1 MRRPGLSS
9 RDEALSARDD
19 ETVNNARDLTDLRG
33 DFNSLMARYE
43 KPIYNL
49 VFRFLN
55 DPEEAS
61 DLTQEAFI
69 SAYRARL
76 DFRGDAKVSTWLYRI
91 AVNHCKNR
99 YKQRDRQRDHEGPS
113 LDENWASAGEN
124 DGAVLESKYLA
135 DWSYSPELV
144 SQSNELMSAINRA
157 VDALPIDYKMVV
169 VLREVEGMN
178 YNEIVQTTGLTLETV
193 KTRLSRAR
201 GMLRRRLQPYFDRG
215 R

>member
-1 MRRPGLSS
+1 LTG
-9 RDEALSARDD
+9 RDD
-19 ETVNNARDLTDLRG
+19 DGSNNVRDLADLRSN
-33 DFNSLMARYE
+33 FNALMGRYE

-49 VFRFLN
+49 VFRFIN

-69 SAYRARL
+69 SAYKARL

-99 YKQRDRQRDHEGPS
+99 YKQRDRQREHEGPS
-113 LDENWASAGEN
+113 LDETWPSGA
-124 DGAVLESKYLA
+124 DGDGPVLESKLLA
-135 DWSYSPELV
+135 DWSYSPEQI
-144 SQSNELMSAINRA
+144 SQSNELMNAVYRA
-157 VDALPIDYKMVV
+157 VEALPIDYKIVV
-169 VLREVEGMN
+169 FLREMEGMN
-178 YNEIVQTTGLTLETV
+178 YNEIVQATGLTLETV

-201 GMLRRRLQPYFDRG
+201 GMLRRRLQPYFDGG

>member
-1 MRRPGLSS
+1 LIG
-9 RDEALSARDD
+9 RDD
-19 ETVNNARDLTDLRG
+19 DGSNNARDLADLRNNF
-33 DFNSLMARYE
+33 DALMARYE

-49 VFRFLN
+49 VFRFIN
-55 DPEEAS
+55 DTEEAS

-69 SAYRARL
+69 SAFKARL

-113 LDENWASAGEN
+113 LDEAWSSP
-124 DGAVLESKYLA
+124 DGDGPVSESKYLA

-144 SQSNELMSAINRA
+144 SQSKELMNAVYRA
-157 VDALPIDYKMVV
+157 VDALPIDYKIVV
-169 VLREVEGMN
+169 VLREMEGMN
-178 YNEIVQTTGLTLETV
+178 YNEIVQATGLTLETV

-201 GMLRRRLQPYFDRG
+201 GMLRRRLQPYFDGG

>member
-1 MRRPGLSS
+1 LSG
-9 RDEALSARDD
+9 RDD
-19 ETVNNARDLTDLRG
+19 DGLNNARDLADLRN
-33 DFNSLMARYE
+33 DFNALMSRYE

-69 SAYRARL
+69 SAYRARS

-113 LDENWASAGEN
+113 LDENWASGADGE
-124 DGAVLESKYLA
+124 GAAFESKFLA
-135 DWSYSPELV
+135 DWSYSPELI
-144 SQSNELMSAINRA
+144 SQSNELMSAIYRA
-157 VDALPIDYKMVV
+157 VEALPIDYTIVV
-169 VLREVEGMN
+169 VLREMEGMN
-178 YNEIVQTTGLTLETV
+178 YNEIVQATGLTLETV

-201 GMLRRRLQPYFDRG
+201 GMLRRRLQPYFDAG

>member
-1 MRRPGLSS
+1 MRGAPLSG
-9 RDEALSARDD
+9 RDD
-19 ETVNNARDLTDLRG
+19 DSLNNARDLVDLRG
-33 DFNSLMARYE
+33 DFNALMSRYE

-49 VFRFLN
+49 IFRFLN

-69 SAYRARL
+69 SAYKARS

-113 LDENWASAGEN
+113 LDDNWKSDENEGP
-124 DGAVLESKYLA
+124 AVESRFLA
-135 DWSYSPELV
+135 DWSYSPEV
-144 SQSNELMSAINRA
+144 ISQSNELMSAIYRA
-157 VDALPIDYKMVV
+157 VEALPIDYKIVV
-169 VLREVEGMN
+169 VLREMEGMN
-178 YNEIVQTTGLTLETV
+178 YNEIVQATGLTLETV

-201 GMLRRRLQPYFDRG
+201 GMLRRRLQPYFEAG

>member
-1 MRRPGLSS
+1 LSS
-9 RDEALSARDD
+9 RDDD
-19 ETVNNARDLTDLRG
+19 GLNNARDLTDLRS
-33 DFNSLMARYE
+33 DFNALMSRYE

-69 SAYRARL
+69 SAYRARS
-76 DFRGDAKVSTWLYRI
+76 DFRGDSKVSTWLYRI

-113 LDENWASAGEN
+113 LDENWSAGPDG
-124 DGAVLESKYLA
+124 DGAAFESKFLA
-135 DWSYSPELV
+135 DWSYSPELI
-144 SQSNELMSAINRA
+144 SQSNELMSAIYRA
-157 VDALPIDYKMVV
+157 VEALPIDYKIVV
-169 VLREVEGMN
+169 VLREMEGMN
-178 YNEIVQTTGLTLETV
+178 YNEIVQATGLTLETV

-201 GMLRRRLQPYFDRG
+201 GMLRRRLQPYFDAG

>member
-1 MRRPGLSS
+1 LSGREDDGL
-9 RDEALSARDD
+9 
-19 ETVNNARDLTDLRG
+19 NNAQDLADLRS
-33 DFNSLMARYE
+33 DFNALMVRYE

-61 DLTQEAFI
+61 DLAQETFI

-113 LDENWASAGEN
+113 LDANWA
-124 DGAVLESKYLA
+124 GASEVEGAALESKYLA
-135 DWSYSPELV
+135 DWSYSPELI
-144 SQSNELMSAINRA
+144 SQSNELMSAVYRA

-169 VLREVEGMN
+169 VLREMEGMN
-178 YNEIVQTTGLTLETV
+178 YNEIVQATGLTLETV

-201 GMLRRRLQPYFDRG
+201 GMLRRRLQPYFDTG